1 MIAHLPWTLANIYQ
15 MWVCQVH
22 TMGKVTDLDREL
34 ASSQQ
39 EGGVI
44 LDKIWEVVAD
54 KETELERE

>member
-1 MIAHLPWTLANIYQ
+1 
-15 MWVCQVH
+15 
-22 TMGKVTDLDREL
+22 MGKVTDLDREL